1 MRHAWIAFEGTSW
14 RGDHTQLWTPSRD
27 YAVGDIETVNIIA
40 VVGETTGEYMNTF
53 GGIASGEPLDIFR
66 ELRGN
71 IQDCAYLRG
80 NNC

>member
-1 MRHAWIAFEGTSW
+1 MDCLRRYSSA
-14 RGDHTQLWTPSRD
+14 GDHSQLWTPSGD
-27 YAVGDIETVNIIA
+27 YAQGDIETVIIIA

-71 IQDCAYLRG
+71 TQDCVSASG
-80 NNC
+80 E